1 LLEDTGH
8 AIIDKFGAVNDF
20 CSGHGGSMKSKHE
33 EYTSINARFVD
44 SWVERAEMGQA
55 IDHETFLRAMD
66 GDWSVVL
73 TPTFYATRAVKE

>member
-1 LLEDTGH
+1 
-8 AIIDKFGAVNDF
+8 
-20 CSGHGGSMKSKHE
+20 MKSKHE

-44 SWVERAEMGQA
+44 SWVEAGWKWGRP